1 MSTATTRTK
10 QQANKTKAT
19 ATKTAEQ
26 AQRAGRQAERTIRSV
41 VTDTA
46 YATVGLG
53 DTAVG
58 FVRSLN
64 QRAVQTPQR
73 VIGLRREAPKAV
85 RTLREQS
92 ATNARKLRDQAAGE
106 FDELTVRGRT
116 LVGSVRSNRSTQES
130 VDRARTA
137 RSQVKAAVTSVG
149 RAVKTQTEAL
159 DDAVDAVGTTAST
172 PDRKTLETRNVE
184 QLQAMAA
191 ERDIQGRSQ
200 MNKRELI
207 AALSS

>member
-10 QQANKTKAT
+10 QQADQVKTT
-19 ATKTAEQ
+19 ATKTVDQ

-64 QRAVQTPQR
+64 KRAAQTPQR
-73 VIGLRREAPKAV
+73 IIGLPREAPKAV
-85 RTLREQS
+85 RTVREQS
-92 ATNARKLRDQAAGE
+92 AANARKLREQAAEE
-106 FDELTVRGRT
+106 FDELTTRGRT
-116 LVGSVRSNRSTQES
+116 LVGSVRSNRSTKES

-159 DDAVDAVGTTAST
+159 DDAVDAVGTTAT
-172 PDRKTLETRNVE
+172 DRKSLETRTVE
-184 QLQAMAA
+184 ELQTLAA
-191 ERDIQGRSQ
+191 ERDIEGRSQ

-207 AALSS
+207 AALSN